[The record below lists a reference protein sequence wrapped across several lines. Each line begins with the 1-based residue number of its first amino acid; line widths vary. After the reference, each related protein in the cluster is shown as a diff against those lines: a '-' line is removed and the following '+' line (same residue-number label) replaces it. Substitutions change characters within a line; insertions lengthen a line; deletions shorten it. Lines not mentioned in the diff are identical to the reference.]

1 MCRWMAYAGEKIYL
15 ENLLFLQKNSLIS
28 QSLKATKSSF
38 ATSGD
43 GFGLAWYG
51 GKKTPGLFKDV
62 LPAWNDENLR
72 QLSQHVKSGLFLAHV
87 RASTGTG
94 VSRANCHPFTYGKW
108 SFMHNGQIGNWP
120 LLRRDIESMISKDY
134 YNYRVGTTDSEALF
148 LLALSCGLE
157 KDPVGGIK
165 KAIEKVQ
172 ILIEAY
178 GATEPLRLSAAL
190 SDGKSIWA
198 FRYSSDHQSPSL
210 FYGTPDLHKKQGQSR
225 MINTIASEPF
235 DDDSDHWTPVGE
247 SKVILWKN
255 KTVSVS
261 SFI

>member
-43 GFGLAWYG
+43 GFGVAWYG

-87 RASTGTG
+87 RATTGTG

-134 YNYRVGTTDSEALF
+134 YNYRLGTTDSEALF

-255 KTVSVS
+255 KAVSVS

>member
-1 MCRWMAYAGEKIYL
+1 
-15 ENLLFLQKNSLIS
+15 
-28 QSLKATKSSF
+28 
-38 ATSGD
+38 
-43 GFGLAWYG
+43 
-51 GKKTPGLFKDV
+51 
-62 LPAWNDENLR
+62 
-72 QLSQHVKSGLFLAHV
+72 
-87 RASTGTG
+87 
-94 VSRANCHPFTYGKW
+94 
-108 SFMHNGQIGNWP
+108 MHNGQIGNWS

-134 YNYRVGTTDSEALF
+134 YNYRLGTTDSEALF

-165 KAIEKVQ
+165 KAIEKIH
-172 ILIEAY
+172 ILLEAY

-235 DDDSDHWTPVGE
+235 DDDSEHWTSVGE

-255 KTVSVS
+255 KAVSVS